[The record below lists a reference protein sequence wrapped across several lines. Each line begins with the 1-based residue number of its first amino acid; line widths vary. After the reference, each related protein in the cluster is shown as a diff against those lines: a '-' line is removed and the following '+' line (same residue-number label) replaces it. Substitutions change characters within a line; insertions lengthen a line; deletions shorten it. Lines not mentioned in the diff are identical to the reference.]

1 MKRASPPPSRRPVPM
16 VAAKRRIEVD
26 ALQVTLPMRVVNAK
40 NQREH
45 WTETAKR
52 TKSERRTVGD
62 YMRSAMSHW
71 KGLQWDEGSFSIL
84 LTRIAPCKL
93 DSDNVQRALSA
104 VRDGVADALGINDG
118 SDRLTWTYE
127 QEQQHAYGVRIE
139 IRERT

>member
-1 MKRASPPPSRRPVPM
+1 
-16 VAAKRRIEVD
+16 
-26 ALQVTLPMRVVNAK
+26 
-40 NQREH
+40 
-45 WTETAKR
+45 
-52 TKSERRTVGD
+52 
-62 YMRSAMSHW
+62 MSHW

-127 QEQQHAYGVRIE
+127 QEKQNAYGVRIE

>member
-1 MKRASPPPSRRPVPM
+1 
-16 VAAKRRIEVD
+16 
-26 ALQVTLPMRVVNAK
+26 
-40 NQREH
+40 
-45 WTETAKR
+45 
-52 TKSERRTVGD
+52 
-62 YMRSAMSHW
+62 MSHW

>member
-1 MKRASPPPSRRPVPM
+1 MKRGAPPHRRPAPM
-16 VAAKRRIEVD
+16 VAAERSISDD
-26 ALQVTLPMRVVNAK
+26 AVQVTLPLHVVNAK

-52 TKSERRTVGD
+52 TKTERRTVGD

-71 KGLQWDEGSFSIL
+71 KGLQWDEGSFLIR

-104 VRDGVADALGINDG
+104 VRDGVADAIGIDDG
-118 SDRLTWTYE
+118 SERLTWTYE
-127 QEQQHAYGVRIE
+127 QEKQHAYGVRIE